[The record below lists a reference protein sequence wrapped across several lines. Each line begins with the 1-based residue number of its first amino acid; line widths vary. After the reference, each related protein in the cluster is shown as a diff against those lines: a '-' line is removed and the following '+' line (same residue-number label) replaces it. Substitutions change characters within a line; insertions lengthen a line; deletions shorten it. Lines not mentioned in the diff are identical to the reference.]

1 MRIQRSGTCGNSP
14 KSTVLEDL
22 AIALSSG
29 DAARITALTTESVT
43 WRSPGQPLADG
54 QAEVLAAAMRERP
67 TPASTLV
74 IQHVVSHGRAGAV
87 AASLRYPNQ
96 LASDFCLFF
105 TFANARGSAVDTI
118 MTYRAD

>member
-1 MRIQRSGTCGNSP
+1 MRIQRCGTCGNSP
-14 KSTVLEDL
+14 KNTVLEEL
-22 AIALSSG
+22 AVALYSG
-29 DAARITALTTESVT
+29 DAARITALTTDGVT

-54 QAEVLAAAMRERP
+54 QAAVVAAAKRKRP

-96 LASDFCLFF
+96 PASDFCLFF
-105 TFANARGSAVDTI
+105 TFANASGSAVDTV